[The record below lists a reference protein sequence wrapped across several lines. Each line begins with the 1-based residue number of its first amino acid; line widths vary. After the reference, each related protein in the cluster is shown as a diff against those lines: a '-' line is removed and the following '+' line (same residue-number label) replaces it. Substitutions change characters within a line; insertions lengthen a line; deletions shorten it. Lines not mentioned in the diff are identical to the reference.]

1 MRIFLAIVSLCAA
14 LGAAAAQ
21 PAAPLQTIA
30 TLDVQRYSGRWFEV
44 AKFPNRFQKK
54 CVSDTVAQYQPLAD
68 GRVQVTNQCRLAS
81 GQTDQAIGMARQMGE
96 ADSPRLQVRFA
107 PAWLSVLPWV
117 WGDYWVIDLDPEYR
131 LAAVSEPSRNYL
143 WILSREPS
151 VDPARYAALL
161 QRLSAQGLDIGR
173 LELSVHSTR

>member
-1 MRIFLAIVSLCAA
+1 M
-14 LGAAAAQ
+14 
-21 PAAPLQTIA
+21 PLQTIA
-30 TLDVQRYSGRWFEV
+30 ALDVQRYSGRWFEV

-54 CVSDTVAQYQPLAD
+54 CVSDTVAHYQPLPD
-68 GRVQVTNQCRLAS
+68 GRVQVTNQCRLAN

-143 WILSREPS
+143 WILAREPS

-173 LELSVHSTR
+173 LELSVHSAR